1 MEDNKDNTKIID
13 VLKEGIIR
21 IKDKWDDKLDDLD
34 KAVVLRDVDFVEKYR
49 EAFVSD
55 ILNESEAL
63 SLLTNDVYFGMFFC
77 LFLSEF
83 FFERAL
89 FGIARLCNLVSYSLF
104 ITMLKNRNVFLEN
117 LNRIL
122 DETPNSIK
130 FH

>member
-13 VLKEGIIR
+13 VLKEGINR